1 MLLLIYVYLQS
12 REKEGEEKGGEEKKK
27 KKDNE
32 INNKRPGP
40 SDKLL
45 FILL

>member
-27 KKDNE
+27 DNE

>member
-1 MLLLIYVYLQS
+1 MFTFNPG
-12 REKEGEEKGGEEKKK
+12 RKEGEERERGR

-45 FILL
+45 FIPL

>member
-1 MLLLIYVYLQS
+1 MQQLIYVYLQS
-12 REKEGEEKGGEEKKK
+12 REKEEEEKAKK

-32 INNKRPGP
+32 INNKRPGL

-45 FILL
+45 FIPL

>member
-12 REKEGEEKGGEEKKK
+12 REKEGGGEVGRKK

-32 INNKRPGP
+32 INNKRAGP